1 LSNGVGKQNGDILDR
16 DELNFPRL
24 PHGIGTVPLA
34 SGTATQF
41 TIITTAVAKSEFTYD
56 PATLAVDTETISYDL
71 DATAGYEFFRV
82 LDRSRDALG
91 HDTGFILGSTP
102 APGVGGGAPA
112 STIVEAQAAY
122 AYSPTDGRIAQI
134 SNPQIPNQA
143 FIYQYLPNSDLI
155 EKVTGPIHTVTNSW
169 EPNRDVLDFKQNKV
183 GTTIISS
190 YDYAVNAIG
199 QRTGVATSGT
209 AYPAVPSWFWS
220 YDALGQV
227 TSADSSIATSDRA
240 YQYDAIGNRQ
250 KTANSL
256 TLPVANNYTANR
268 LNQYTS
274 FPSLASVPS
283 YDFDGNMT
291 SGPLPVSPTTNST
304 LLWDGENRL
313 TEVKNSAGTT
323 LEQNF
328 FDAGSRKI
336 ATTAN
341 GITTLY
347 LYDGWNC
354 IAEYTRSVGVSATLQ
369 KTRLWGTD
377 LSGSMQGAGGVGGI
391 LSESSPITSNP
402 ITFNSSYP
410 TYDGNG
416 NVSEYLDSTGQV
428 IAHYEYDPFGNTV
441 VNTDTS
447 NQFSYRFSTKPIAF
461 ATGLYYYGYR
471 YYDPL
476 TGRWPSRDPMEE
488 QGGVNLY
495 GFVENDGVNRLDYLG
510 QFGLSYTPPP
520 NSSVTP
526 FELGIEWLTGLG
538 PRHRDFKDGDAFAE
552 QMRSHNHIQTKIKE
566 VTNTVTGKCNSDC
579 KYTGP
584 YSPPTSTSSYNL
596 GGVEGVA
603 KYLGDYS
610 NLLTFGAF
618 GNLAVT
624 FTGSYGA
631 TFTVKNIDCCKNTA
645 DLEIVMNNRSH
656 AASALRPPVLGYTDW
671 WQTHIAPRV
680 NQLFQSGPG
689 SPTTQKVTLT
699 ETLTLSSDCPTK

>member
-1 LSNGVGKQNGDILDR
+1 
-16 DELNFPRL
+16 
-24 PHGIGTVPLA
+24 LA
-34 SGTATQF
+34 T
-41 TIITTAVAKSEFTYD
+41 
-56 PATLAVDTETISYDL
+56 
-71 DATAGYEFFRV
+71 
-82 LDRSRDALG
+82 
-91 HDTGFILGSTP
+91 
-102 APGVGGGAPA
+102 
-112 STIVEAQAAY
+112 
-122 AYSPTDGRIAQI
+122 
-134 SNPQIPNQA
+134 
-143 FIYQYLPNSDLI
+143 
-155 EKVTGPIHTVTNSW
+155 VTGPIHTVINQW
-169 EPNRDVLDFKQNKV
+169 EPTRDVLDTKTNKLAITV
-183 GTTIISS
+183 ISK

-209 AYPAVPSWFWS
+209 AYPAVPSWLWS

-227 TSADSSIATSDRA
+227 TSADSSIATSDRT

-250 KTANSL
+250 KSSNSL
-256 TLPVANNYTANR
+256 TLPVANNYVATATNAYSSIQ
-268 LNQYTS
+268 LPGAATALT
-274 FPSLASVPS
+274 PG

-313 TEVKNSAGTT
+313 TEVKNSAGTII
-323 LEQNF
+323 EKNI
-328 FDAGSRKI
+328 FDSGSRKI

-341 GITTLY
+341 GVTTLY
-347 LYDGWNC
+347 FYDGWNR
-354 IAEYTRSVGVSATLQ
+354 IAEYTRSVGVSPTLQ

-377 LSGSMQGAGGVGGI
+377 LSGSMQGAGGVGGM
-391 LSESSPITSNP
+391 LSESSLITSNP

-416 NVSEYLDSTGQV
+416 NVSEYLNSTGQV
-428 IAHYEYDPFGNTV
+428 TAHFEYDPFGNTV

-447 NQFSYRFSTKPIAF
+447 NQFAYRFSTKPLAF

-476 TGRWPSRDPMEE
+476 TGRWPSRDPIEE
-488 QGGVNLY
+488 RGGVNLY
-495 GFVENDGVNRLDYLG
+495 GFVGNDGVNKWDYLG
-510 QFGLSYTPPP
+510 QLSLNYTPPP

-538 PRHRDFKDGDAFAE
+538 PRSREFKDGDAFAE

-566 VTNTVTGKCNSDC
+566 VTDAVTSKCNSDC
-579 KYTGP
+579 KYSGP
-584 YSPPTSTSSYNL
+584 YSPPVSTSSYKL

-610 NLLTFGAF
+610 NLLTFGKF

-624 FTGSYGA
+624 FSGSYRA

-645 DLEIVMNNRSH
+645 DLEIVTTNSSS
-656 AASALRPPVLGYTDW
+656 ASSALRPPVLGYTDW
-671 WQTHIAPRV
+671 WLTNVGPVI

-689 SPTTQKVTLT
+689 STTTQKVTLT
-699 ETLTLSSDCPTK
+699 ETLTLKSNCQKK